1 MVALV
6 STYRY
11 EGMRIDEA
19 AIKLECQKLGR
30 AIKTDQKNEIEKD
43 DEVLRILTTR
53 SKHHLK
59 TIHKC
64 YKEAYDSNLE
74 EVQ

>member
-1 MVALV
+1 
-6 STYRY
+6 
-11 EGMRIDEA
+11 MRIDEV

-30 AIKTDQKNEIEKD
+30 AIKTDKKNEIDTD

-53 SKHHLK
+53 SNHYLK
-59 TIHKC
+59 TIQKC
-64 YKEAYDSNLE
+64 YKESYDSNLE

>member
-1 MVALV
+1 MQ
-6 STYRY
+6 
-11 EGMRIDEA
+11 IDEA

-30 AIKTDQKNEIEKD
+30 AIKTDKKNEIDKD

-53 SKHHLK
+53 SKHYLK
-59 TIHKC
+59 TIQKC
-64 YKEAYDSNLE
+64 YKESYDSNLE